1 MRTKTYLAWS
11 EYHTRAGNET
21 RLLVDLDAAEAAG
34 KHPDQAAAELL
45 IAHIGG
51 TFRMETRGLL
61 RKQKVFSVEWP
72 DPDMRA
78 EASPVTINLKNLYPG
93 IAEEH
98 QAVLDLIEQVGWT
111 IEAQD

>member
-21 RLLVDLDAAEAAG
+21 SILVDLDACDAAG

-45 IAHIGG
+45 IARIGG
-51 TFRMETRGLL
+51 VLRVESRGLL
-61 RKQKVFSVEWP
+61 RKRRVFSVAWP
-72 DPDMRA
+72 DPDMQA
-78 EASPVTINLKNLYPG
+78 EVSPVTINLENLYPG
-93 IAEEH
+93 ISEDH
-98 QAVLDLIEQVGWT
+98 QATLDLIEQVGWT